1 MERTARGPGSKASAS
16 AVLEAAVVTL
26 LAGAAF
32 WLDMR
37 HEYRPELQAHQSLLA
52 AMPFGCDR

>member
-1 MERTARGPGSKASAS
+1 MERTTGGPGSKASAS
-16 AVLEAAVVTL
+16 AVLGTAVVTL

-37 HEYRPELQAHQSLLA
+37 HEYRLELQAHQSLLA
-52 AMPFGCDR
+52 AMPSGCDR